1 MRSLTNALNNIAA
14 AINNVASVLNR
25 QNNNISSKT
34 ITSNGGYQGT
44 KITTYQDSID
54 ALTVRVDKKEHAA
67 MVEIFN
73 AITDK
78 GNYPHNHD
86 DMMQELQTKWPVLYK
101 ALNNLVKVRS
111 YSFYANYAKQ
121 DKINSK
127 EDKRITNNNINI
139 WKQYG

>member
-1 MRSLTNALNNIAA
+1 
-14 AINNVASVLNR
+14 
-25 QNNNISSKT
+25 
-34 ITSNGGYQGT
+34 
-44 KITTYQDSID
+44 
-54 ALTVRVDKKEHAA
+54 
-67 MVEIFN
+67 
-73 AITDK
+73 
-78 GNYPHNHD
+78 
-86 DMMQELQTKWPVLYK
+86 LYK